1 MLSKNQPF
9 RNSFILPSTHP
20 TTNQYQHNTRD
31 KPSLRDINARQRVYA
46 PSTHTLTAI
55 QSYIHSTSDKPILLD
70 INPLKNLST
79 PQTQTYMYFVGT
91 ALPILISE
99 NFSAPTKTTSKTSL
113 FTGAIPNPVRNSQ
126 TSRFVSFRSQVKAR
140 ECQAGEIAC
149 CYGCSR

>member
-91 ALPILISE
+91 ALTYTNLQKLLSAHKNHVKDQLIHRRY
-99 NFSAPTKTTSKTSL
+99 TKSS
-113 FTGAIPNPVRNSQ
+113 PQ
-126 TSRFVSFRSQVKAR
+126 
-140 ECQAGEIAC
+140 
-149 CYGCSR
+149 